1 MRDWQAFVRARL
13 QLPDLEPDREARI
26 IREVA
31 SQLEDFYRDA
41 IARGAGE
48 DEADAHA
55 GSQITDWTRL
65 ARDVRRADWPH
76 VRPRVDRLVNALED
90 RPTAMRGGAM
100 VTAHLVRDVR
110 YAIRQLFRAP
120 GFTTVALLTL
130 ALGIGATTAVFSVVD
145 GVLLRPLPYPEPDA
159 LVRVHEVL
167 PQIGLFSVA
176 PANFFDWRSQNAVF
190 DRLAAYTT
198 ASETLVGPDG
208 PERIQGM
215 QVSWDLFPTLLT
227 AAAIGT
233 VFTKE
238 EDQPGANRVVMLS
251 HGLWLRRFGGNPGV
265 VGTSVT
271 LSGAPTTI
279 VGVMPADFYFPTR
292 STEFWAPI
300 TLDPANATRGG
311 HFLGVVARMKPGVTV
326 EQAQVHMRTLAE
338 RLARQYPADSAGE
351 SARVVALQEQV
362 VGAIRPALLM
372 LFAAVGVVVLIV
384 CANVANLLLVRA
396 SVREK
401 EMAIRAALGA
411 SQQRLVVQAL
421 SESLVL
427 ALVGGALGVLLGYLA
442 ISPIKTL
449 SAGSVPRVAD
459 VGLDGR
465 VLSFAAIASMLTG
478 VLFGMAPAWQ
488 ATRTGVTAVLK
499 QGGRSSSTS
508 GTRWV
513 RSGLLVAEVALSIVL
528 LTGAALLLRS
538 FAKVTN
544 VDPGFN
550 SDRVLAFQ
558 VSLPAVAY
566 PKDPQRLVFYDALLG
581 GLESQAGVESAG
593 LVQTLPL
600 RGDYRLSFGFPSRP
614 PYPPGQEPSAYY
626 RSISPHYFEA
636 LSIPIVRG
644 RAFSAQD
651 SASSEPVAIVDE
663 PFAHTY
669 FPATNPIGQQV
680 LIGNG
685 SGHPSTIVGVVGAV
699 RYTGLDV
706 TAGPTMY
713 APYAQD
719 VFSTT
724 WVVVRSKGG
733 PAAVSGTARDVLRRI
748 DASLPAYSMN
758 PLTTIVS
765 DSVGQRRFSMLLLG
779 AFAVVAL
786 FLAAVGLYGVVAY
799 TVSLRTREIGLR
811 MAIGARPSDVLRMV
825 VGGGM
830 KLALAGVVLGGS
842 VAVLAARLVQTMLFD
857 VSPSDPVSYAL
868 TAAALLVV
876 AAVACYVPARRA
888 MGVDPIVALQT
899 E

>member
-1 MRDWQAFVRARL
+1 MRDWQGFVRARL
-13 QLPDLEPDREARI
+13 RVPDLAPEREARI

-41 IARGAGE
+41 IARGATE
-48 DEADAHA
+48 PEADAHA
-55 GSQITDWTRL
+55 GRQIADWTRL

-76 VRPRVDRLVNALED
+76 VRPRVDRVVNALET
-90 RPTAMRGGAM
+90 RPFAGRGGGLVA
-100 VTAHLVRDVR
+100 AYLVRDVR
-110 YAIRQLFRAP
+110 YTIRQLLRAP

-145 GVLLRPLPYPEPDA
+145 GVLLRPLPYPEPNA

-198 ASETLVGPDG
+198 DSETLMGEDG

-215 QVSWDLFPTLLT
+215 QVSWDLFPTLRT
-227 AAAIGT
+227 APAIGT

-238 EDQPGANRVVMLS
+238 DDQPGGNRVVILS

-279 VGVMPADFYFPTR
+279 VGVMPADFYFPVR
-292 STEFWAPI
+292 STEFWRPLA
-300 TLDPANATRGG
+300 LDPANATRGG
-311 HFLGVVARMKPGVTV
+311 HFLGVVARMRPGVTV
-326 EQAQVHMRTLAE
+326 QQAQVNMRTLAE

-411 SQQRLVVQAL
+411 SQRRLIAQVL

-427 ALVGGALGVLLGYLA
+427 AVVGGALGVLLGYLA
-442 ISPIKTL
+442 IAPIKTL

-465 VLSFAAIASMLTG
+465 VLAFAAVASMLTG
-478 VLFGMAPAWQ
+478 VLFGLAPAWQ
-488 ATRTGVTAVLK
+488 ATRTGVSAVLK

-508 GTRWV
+508 GSRWV
-513 RSGLLVAEVALSIVL
+513 RSGLLVTEVALSIVL
-528 LTGAALLLRS
+528 LTGATLLLRS

-550 SDRVLAFQ
+550 PDRVLAFQ

-566 PKDPQRLVFYDALLG
+566 TEDPQRLAFYDALLG
-581 GLESQAGVESAG
+581 GLESQVGVESAG
-593 LVQTLPL
+593 LVQTLPM
-600 RGDYRLSFGFPSRP
+600 RGDYRLSFGLPSRP
-614 PYPPGQEPSAYY
+614 PYQPGQEPSAYY

-644 RAFSAQD
+644 RAFTPQD
-651 SASSEPVAIVDE
+651 SASSQQVAIVDAS
-663 PFAHTY
+663 FARVY
-669 FPATNPIGQQV
+669 FPGENPVGQR
-680 LIGNG
+680 LRIDNG
-685 SGHPSTIVGVVGAV
+685 AGKVATIVGVVGDV
-699 RYTGLDV
+699 RYSGLDV

-713 APYAQD
+713 APHGQD

-724 WVVVRSKGG
+724 WVVIRTKGA
-733 PAAVSGTARDVLRRI
+733 PAAASGTAREVLRHL
-748 DASLPAYSMN
+748 DASLPAYSMS

-779 AFAVVAL
+779 AFAMVAL

-799 TVSLRTREIGLR
+799 SVSLRTREIGLR
-811 MAIGARPSDVLRMV
+811 MAIGARPGDVLGMV

-830 KLALAGVVLGGS
+830 KLALAGVVLGS
-842 VAVLAARLVQTMLFD
+842 IAAVLLARLVRTMLFD
-857 VSPSDPVSYAL
+857 VSPSDPASYAL
-868 TAAALLVV
+868 TAVALLVV
-876 AAVACYVPARRA
+876 AAIACYVPARRA
-888 MGVDPIVALQT
+888 MRVDPMVALQT

>member
-13 QLPDLEPDREARI
+13 HLPDLAPAREARI
-26 IREVA
+26 VREIA

-41 IARGAGE
+41 IARGTSEG
-48 DEADAHA
+48 EADAHA
-55 GSQITDWTRL
+55 AGQITDWVRM

-76 VRPRVDRLVNALED
+76 ARSRVDRFVDAIEA
-90 RPTAMRGGAM
+90 RPAASRGGWLM
-100 VTAHLVRDVR
+100 MAHMVRDVR
-110 YAIRQLFRAP
+110 YAIRQLVRAP
-120 GFTTVALLTL
+120 AFTTVALLTL
-130 ALGIGATTAVFSVVD
+130 ALGIGATTAVFSFVD

-198 ASETLVGPDG
+198 DSETLIGEDG

-215 QVSWDLFPTLLT
+215 QVSWDLFPTLRT
-227 AAAIGT
+227 APAIGT
-233 VFTKE
+233 VFRKDD
-238 EDQPGANRVVMLS
+238 DQPGGNRVVILS

-279 VGVMPADFYFPTR
+279 VGVMPADFYFPVR
-292 STEFWAPI
+292 STEFWRPLAI
-300 TLDPANATRGG
+300 DPVNATRGG
-311 HFLGVVARMKPGVTV
+311 HYLGVVARMKPGVTV
-326 EQAQVHMRTLAE
+326 EQAQVQMRSLAE

-351 SARVVALQEQV
+351 SARVVVLQEQV

-411 SQQRLVVQAL
+411 SQQRLLVQVF

-442 ISPIKTL
+442 IAPIKTL

-465 VLSFAAIASMLTG
+465 VLAFAAVASMLTG
-478 VLFGMAPAWQ
+478 VLFGLAPAWQ
-488 ATRTGVTAVLK
+488 ATRTGVSAVLK

-508 GTRWV
+508 GSRWV

-528 LTGAALLLRS
+528 LTGATLLLRS

-550 SDRVLAFQ
+550 PDRVLAFQ

-566 PKDPQRLVFYDALLG
+566 TEDPQRLAFYDALLG

-593 LVQTLPL
+593 LVQTLPM
-600 RGDYRLSFGFPSRP
+600 RGDYRLSFGLPSRP

-644 RAFSAQD
+644 RAFTPQD
-651 SASSEPVAIVDE
+651 SASSQPVAIVDAA
-663 PFAHTY
+663 FAHG
-669 FPATNPIGQQV
+669 FFAGANPVGQQLRV
-680 LIGNG
+680 DNG
-685 SGHPSTIVGVVGAV
+685 AGKVATIVGVVGDV

-713 APYAQD
+713 APYGQD

-724 WVVVRSKGG
+724 WVVVRSKGA
-733 PAAVSGTARDVLRRI
+733 PAAVSGTAREVLHHL
-748 DASLPAYSMN
+748 DASLPAFSMN

-765 DSVGQRRFSMLLLG
+765 DSIGQRRFSMLLLG
-779 AFAVVAL
+779 VFALVAL

-799 TVSLRTREIGLR
+799 SVSLRTREIGLR
-811 MAIGARPSDVLRMV
+811 MAIGARPGDVLGMV

-830 KLALAGVVLGGS
+830 KLALAGVVLGSGA
-842 VAVLAARLVQTMLFD
+842 AVLLARLVQTMLFD
-857 VSPSDPVSYAL
+857 VSPSDPASYAL
-868 TAAALLVV
+868 TAVALLVV

-888 MGVDPIVALQT
+888 MRVDPVVALQT

>member
-1 MRDWQAFVRARL
+1 MRDWQAFVRVRL
-13 QLPDLEPDREARI
+13 RLPDLTPAREARI
-26 IREVA
+26 VREIA

-41 IARGAGE
+41 IARGASEG
-48 DEADAHA
+48 EADAHA
-55 GSQITDWTRL
+55 AGQIADWTRM
-65 ARDVRRADWPH
+65 ARDVLRADWPH
-76 VRPRVDRLVNALED
+76 ARSRVDRFVDAIEA
-90 RPTAMRGGAM
+90 RPAASQGGWLM
-100 VTAHLVRDVR
+100 VAHMARDVR
-110 YAIRQLFRAP
+110 YAIRQLVRAP
-120 GFTTVALLTL
+120 AFTTVALLTL

-145 GVLLRPLPYPEPDA
+145 GVLLRPLPYSEPDA

-176 PANFFDWRSQNAVF
+176 PANFFDWRAQNEAF

-198 ASETLVGPDG
+198 DSETLVGPDG

-215 QVSWDLFPTLLT
+215 QVSWDLFPTLR
-227 AAAIGT
+227 AAPAIGT

-238 EDQPGANRVVMLS
+238 EDQPGANRVVILS

-265 VGTSVT
+265 VGSSVT

-292 STEFWAPI
+292 SKEFWEPI
-300 TLDPANATRGG
+300 GLDPANATRGG
-311 HFLGVVARMKPGVTV
+311 HFLGVVARLKSGVTI

-411 SQQRLVVQAL
+411 SQQRLIVQVL

-449 SAGSVPRVAD
+449 SAASVPRVAD

-465 VLSFAAIASMLTG
+465 VLAFAAIASMLTG
-478 VLFGMAPAWQ
+478 VVFGLAPAWQ
-488 ATRTGVTAVLK
+488 ATRTGVSAVLK

-508 GTRWV
+508 GGRWV

-528 LTGAALLLRS
+528 LTGATLLLRS

-550 SDRVLAFQ
+550 SERVLAFE

-566 PKDPQRLVFYDALLG
+566 PKDPQRLAFFDALLG
-581 GLESQAGVESAG
+581 GLGSQAGVESAG
-593 LVQTLPL
+593 LVQTLPMQ
-600 RGDYRLSFGFPSRP
+600 GDYRLSFSLPSRP
-614 PYPPGQEPSAYY
+614 PYQPGQEPSANY
-626 RSISPHYFEA
+626 RSVSARYFQA
-636 LSIPIVRG
+636 LTIPIVRG
-644 RAFSAQD
+644 RAFTPQD
-651 SASSEPVAIVDE
+651 SASSEPVAIVDTA
-663 PFAHTY
+663 FAHLY
-669 FPATNPIGQQV
+669 FPGDNPVGQR
-680 LIGNG
+680 LHIDNG
-685 SGHPSTIVGVVGAV
+685 GDTVATIVGVAGDV
-699 RYTGLDV
+699 RYGGLDV

-713 APYAQD
+713 APFSQD

-724 WVVVRSKGG
+724 WVLVRSKGV
-733 PAAVSGTARDVLRRI
+733 PAAVSGTARDVLRHI

-758 PLTTIVS
+758 PLTAIVS
-765 DSVGQRRFSMLLLG
+765 DSVNQRRFSMLLLG
-779 AFAVVAL
+779 VFAVVAL

-799 TVSLRTREIGLR
+799 SVSLRTREIGLR
-811 MAIGARPSDVLRMV
+811 MAIGARPGDVLGMV

-830 KLALAGVVLGGS
+830 KLALAGVVLGS
-842 VAVLAARLVQTMLFD
+842 SAAVLLARLVQTMLFD
-857 VSPSDPVSYAL
+857 VSPSDPASYAL
-868 TAAALLVV
+868 TAVALLVV

-888 MGVDPIVALQT
+888 MRVDPVVALQT

>member
-1 MRDWQAFVRARL
+1 MRDWQGFVRARL
-13 QLPDLEPDREARI
+13 RVPDLAPEREARI

-31 SQLEDFYRDA
+31 SQLEDFYRDE
-41 IARGAGE
+41 IARGATE
-48 DEADAHA
+48 QEADAHA
-55 GSQITDWTRL
+55 GRQIVDWTRL
-65 ARDVRRADWPH
+65 ARDVQRADWPH
-76 VRPRVDRLVNALED
+76 VQPRVDRIVNALEA
-90 RPTAMRGGAM
+90 RPAAKQGGGLMA
-100 VTAHLVRDVR
+100 AYLVRDVR
-110 YAIRQLFRAP
+110 YTIRQLFRAP

-176 PANFFDWRSQNAVF
+176 PANFFDWRAQNTVF

-198 ASETLVGPDG
+198 ASATLIGPDG

-215 QVSWDLFPTLLT
+215 QVSWDLFPTLR
-227 AAAIGT
+227 AAPAIGT
-233 VFTKE
+233 VFTKD
-238 EDQPGANRVVMLS
+238 EDQPGGSRVVMLS
-251 HGLWLRRFGGNPGV
+251 HGLWLRRFGGDPGV

-292 STEFWAPI
+292 SKEFWQPLA
-300 TLDPANATRGG
+300 LDPANATRGG
-311 HFLGVVARMKPGVTV
+311 HFLGVVARMKPDVTV
-326 EQAQVHMRTLAE
+326 EQAQVHMRTVAE

-411 SQQRLVVQAL
+411 SQHRLIVQVL

-427 ALVGGALGVLLGYLA
+427 AIVGGAFGVLLGYLA
-442 ISPIKTL
+442 IAPIRTL

-459 VGLDGR
+459 IGLDGR
-465 VLSFAAIASMLTG
+465 VLAFAAVASMLTG
-478 VLFGMAPAWQ
+478 VLFGLAPAWQ
-488 ATRTGVTAVLK
+488 ATRTGVSAVLK

-508 GTRWV
+508 GGRWV

-528 LTGAALLLRS
+528 LTGATLLLRS

-550 SDRVLAFQ
+550 PDGVLAFQ
-558 VSLPAVAY
+558 VSLPDVAY
-566 PKDPQRLVFYDALLG
+566 TKDPQRLGFFDALLV

-593 LVQTLPL
+593 LVQTLPMQ
-600 RGDYRLSFGFPSRP
+600 GGYSLSFGLPSRP
-614 PYPPGQEPSAYY
+614 PYPPGQEPSANY
-626 RSISPHYFEA
+626 RSVSPHYFAA

-644 RAFSAQD
+644 RVFTRQD
-651 SASSEPVAIVDE
+651 SASSEPVAIVDAA
-663 PFAHTY
+663 FARVY
-669 FPATNPIGQQV
+669 FPGENPVGQR
-680 LIGNG
+680 LRIDNG
-685 SGHPSTIVGVVGAV
+685 GGKVSTIVGVVGDV
-699 RYTGLDV
+699 RYGGLDV

-713 APYAQD
+713 QPFGQD
-719 VFSTT
+719 VFSTS
-724 WVVVRSKGG
+724 WVLLRSKGA
-733 PAAVSGTARDVLRRI
+733 PAAESATARDVLHHL

-758 PLTTIVS
+758 PLATIVS
-765 DSVGQRRFSMLLLG
+765 DSVAQRRFSMLLLG
-779 AFAVVAL
+779 VFAMVAL

-799 TVSLRTREIGLR
+799 SVSLRTREIGLR
-811 MAIGARPSDVLRMV
+811 MAIGARPGDVLGMV

-830 KLALAGVVLGGS
+830 KLALAGVVLGS
-842 VAVLAARLVQTMLFD
+842 IAAVLLARLVQTMLFD
-857 VSPSDPVSYAL
+857 VSPSDPASYAL
-868 TAAALLVV
+868 TAVALLVV
-876 AAVACYVPARRA
+876 AAIACYVPARRA
-888 MGVDPIVALQT
+888 MRVDPMVALQT

>member
-1 MRDWQAFVRARL
+1 MRDWQAFVRDRL
-13 QLPDLEPDREARI
+13 RLPALAPAREARI
-26 IREVA
+26 VREIA

-41 IARGAGE
+41 IARGASEG
-48 DEADAHA
+48 EADAHA
-55 GSQITDWTRL
+55 AGQITDW
-65 ARDVRRADWPH
+65 ARMALDVRRADWPH
-76 VRPRVDRLVNALED
+76 ARSRVDRFVDAIEA
-90 RPTAMRGGAM
+90 RPATSRGGWVM
-100 VTAHLVRDVR
+100 VAHMARDVR
-110 YAIRQLFRAP
+110 YAIRQLVRAP
-120 GFTTVALLTL
+120 AFTAVALLTL
-130 ALGIGATTAVFSVVD
+130 ALGIGATTAVFSFVD
-145 GVLLRPLPYPEPDA
+145 GVLLRPLPYPDPDA

-198 ASETLVGPDG
+198 DSETLIGDDG

-215 QVSWDLFPTLLT
+215 QVSWDLFPTLRT
-227 AAAIGT
+227 APAIGT
-233 VFTKE
+233 VFTKDD
-238 EDQPGANRVVMLS
+238 DQPGGNRVVILS
-251 HGLWLRRFGGNPGV
+251 HGLWLRRFGGKPGV

-279 VGVMPADFYFPTR
+279 VGVMPADFYFPVR
-292 STEFWAPI
+292 STEFWRPLA
-300 TLDPANATRGG
+300 LDPANATRGG
-311 HFLGVVARMKPGVTV
+311 HYLGVVARMKPGVTV
-326 EQAQVHMRTLAE
+326 EQAQVQMRSLAE

-411 SQQRLVVQAL
+411 SRQRLLVQVF

-427 ALVGGALGVLLGYLA
+427 ALVGGGLGVLLGYLA
-442 ISPIKTL
+442 IAPIKSL

-465 VLSFAAIASMLTG
+465 VLAFAAVASMLTG
-478 VLFGMAPAWQ
+478 VLFGLGPAWQ
-488 ATRTGVTAVLK
+488 ATRTGVSAVLK
-499 QGGRSSSTS
+499 QGGRSSATS
-508 GTRWV
+508 GSRWV
-513 RSGLLVAEVALSIVL
+513 RSGLLVAEVALSIIL
-528 LTGAALLLRS
+528 LTGATLLLRS

-550 SDRVLAFQ
+550 PDPVLAFQ

-566 PKDPQRLVFYDALLG
+566 KEDPQRLAFYDALLG

-593 LVQTLPL
+593 LVQTLPM

-626 RSISPHYFEA
+626 RSISSHYFEA
-636 LSIPIVRG
+636 LSIPIVLG
-644 RAFSAQD
+644 RAFTPQD
-651 SASSEPVAIVDE
+651 SASSQPVAIVDTA
-663 PFAHTY
+663 FARAY
-669 FPATNPIGQQV
+669 FPGQSPVGQQ
-680 LIGNG
+680 LRIDNGNG
-685 SGHPSTIVGVVGAV
+685 KASTIVGVVGDV
-699 RYTGLDV
+699 RYSGLDV

-713 APYAQD
+713 GPYGQD

-724 WVVVRSKGG
+724 WVVVRSKGA
-733 PAAVSGTARDVLRRI
+733 PAAESATAREVLHHL
-748 DASLPAYSMN
+748 DASLPAYAMS
-758 PLTTIVS
+758 PLATIVS

-779 AFAVVAL
+779 VFAIVAL

-799 TVSLRTREIGLR
+799 SVSLRTREIGLR
-811 MAIGARPSDVLRMV
+811 MAIGARPGDVLGMV

-830 KLALAGVVLGGS
+830 KLALAGVVLGS
-842 VAVLAARLVQTMLFD
+842 SAAVLLARLVQTMLFD
-857 VSPSDPVSYAL
+857 VSPSDPASYAL
-868 TAAALLVV
+868 TAVALLVV

-888 MGVDPIVALQT
+888 MRVDPVVALQT

>member
-1 MRDWQAFVRARL
+1 MMAH
-13 QLPDLEPDREARI
+13 
-26 IREVA
+26 VA
-31 SQLEDFYRDA
+31 
-41 IARGAGE
+41 
-48 DEADAHA
+48 
-55 GSQITDWTRL
+55 
-65 ARDVRRADWPH
+65 
-76 VRPRVDRLVNALED
+76 
-90 RPTAMRGGAM
+90 
-100 VTAHLVRDVR
+100 RDVR
-110 YAIRQLFRAP
+110 YAIRQLLRAP
-120 GFTTVALLTL
+120 AFTAVALLTL
-130 ALGIGATTAVFSVVD
+130 ALGIGATTAVFSFVD
-145 GVLLRPLPYPEPDA
+145 GVLLRPLPYPDPDA

-198 ASETLVGPDG
+198 DSETLIGDDG

-215 QVSWDLFPTLLT
+215 QVSWDLFPTLRT
-227 AAAIGT
+227 APAIGT
-233 VFTKE
+233 VFTKDD
-238 EDQPGANRVVMLS
+238 DQPGGNRVVILS
-251 HGLWLRRFGGNPGV
+251 HGLWLRRFGGKPGV

-279 VGVMPADFYFPTR
+279 VGVMPADFYFPVR
-292 STEFWAPI
+292 STEFWRPLA
-300 TLDPANATRGG
+300 LDPANATRGG
-311 HFLGVVARMKPGVTV
+311 HYLGVVARMKPGVTV
-326 EQAQVHMRTLAE
+326 EQAQVQMRSLAE

-411 SQQRLVVQAL
+411 SRQRLLVQVF

-427 ALVGGALGVLLGYLA
+427 ALVGGGLGVLLGYLA
-442 ISPIKTL
+442 IAPIKSL

-465 VLSFAAIASMLTG
+465 VLAFAAVASMLTG
-478 VLFGMAPAWQ
+478 VLFGLGPAWQ
-488 ATRTGVTAVLK
+488 ATRTGVSAVLK
-499 QGGRSSSTS
+499 QGGRSSATS
-508 GTRWV
+508 GSRWV
-513 RSGLLVAEVALSIVL
+513 RSGLLVAEVALSIIL
-528 LTGAALLLRS
+528 LTGATLLLRS

-550 SDRVLAFQ
+550 PDPVLAFQ

-566 PKDPQRLVFYDALLG
+566 KEDPQRLAFYDALLG

-593 LVQTLPL
+593 LVQTLPM

-626 RSISPHYFEA
+626 RSISSHYFEA
-636 LSIPIVRG
+636 LSIPIVLG
-644 RAFSAQD
+644 RAFTPQD
-651 SASSEPVAIVDE
+651 SASSQPVAIVDTA
-663 PFAHTY
+663 FARAY
-669 FPATNPIGQQV
+669 FPGQSPVGQQ
-680 LIGNG
+680 LRIDNGNG
-685 SGHPSTIVGVVGAV
+685 KASTIVGVVGDV
-699 RYTGLDV
+699 RYSGLDV

-713 APYAQD
+713 GPYGQD

-724 WVVVRSKGG
+724 WVVVRSKGA
-733 PAAVSGTARDVLRRI
+733 PAAESATAREVLHHL
-748 DASLPAYSMN
+748 DASLPAYAMS
-758 PLTTIVS
+758 PLATIVS

-779 AFAVVAL
+779 VFAIVAL

-799 TVSLRTREIGLR
+799 SVSLRTREIGLR
-811 MAIGARPSDVLRMV
+811 MAIGARPGDVLGMV

-830 KLALAGVVLGGS
+830 KLALAGVVLGS
-842 VAVLAARLVQTMLFD
+842 SAAVLLARLVQTMLFD
-857 VSPSDPVSYAL
+857 VSPSDPASYAL
-868 TAAALLVV
+868 TAVALLVV

-888 MGVDPIVALQT
+888 MRVDPVVALQT